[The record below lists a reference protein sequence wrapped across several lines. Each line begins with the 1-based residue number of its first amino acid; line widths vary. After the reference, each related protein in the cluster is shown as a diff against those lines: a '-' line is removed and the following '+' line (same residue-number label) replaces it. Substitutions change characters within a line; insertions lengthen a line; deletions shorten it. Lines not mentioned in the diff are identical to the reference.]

1 MSETE
6 NKINITSL
14 LKKDLKIF
22 SNEIVNLNKETLQQ
36 IMTILL
42 DWKKNPKAFAELY
55 WPNIWINQRA
65 IKVAVAL
72 TDTKKWVNAAVEKN
86 RS

>member
-42 DWKKNPKAFAELY
+42 D
-55 WPNIWINQRA
+55 
-65 IKVAVAL
+65 
-72 TDTKKWVNAAVEKN
+72 
-86 RS
+86 